1 MLHWCTL
8 LAAMTIINAAAS
20 SDVKAM
26 DLLPVRIVGTA
37 VVYID
42 QATIERTEGRSQ
54 VWSLWN
60 YASEQLNIYNE
71 PYRSARFLNDYDC
84 DYRTVRLVEIREYSE
99 PFGQGSPLR
108 IYGGE
113 GLNERGVPRGS
124 VGDEILERVCSPPR
138 E

>member
-1 MLHWCTL
+1 MLHWCTR
-8 LAAMTIINAAAS
+8 LAALMIVIAAAS
-20 SDVKAM
+20 NNVRAM

-42 QATIERTEGRSQ
+42 QATIERTKGRSQ

-60 YASEQLNIYNE
+60 YASEQLNVFNE

-84 DYRTVRLVEIREYSE
+84 DNRTVRLVEIREFSDA
-99 PFGQGSPLR
+99 FGQGSPLR

-124 VGDEILERVCSPPR
+124 VGDEILERVCSSPG